1 LGQIN
6 DLPEAYV
13 KKKEI
18 LQNLA
23 GRVGKFLKID
33 TEGQAGGNSVRVRV
47 ELDVNK
53 PLVRF
58 KPRWFAKDRAKFNY
72 LVKYEKVPKFCEVC
86 GILGH
91 EFMECGT
98 CFHAPENHVIG
109 EWLIADNNRRGRGH
123 GQAGGA
129 GSRGARGARGH
140 GFERGMDN
148 YQGGN

>member
-1 LGQIN
+1 
-6 DLPEAYV
+6 V

-47 ELDVNK
+47 ELDINK
-53 PLVRF
+53 PLARFTSVVR
-58 KPRWFAKDRAKFNY
+58 KGSGKVY

-91 EFMECGT
+91 EFMECGA

-109 EWLIADNNRRGRGH
+109 EWLIADNNHRGRSH

-129 GSRGARGARGH
+129 GSRGA
-140 GFERGMDN
+140 DDP
-148 YQGGN
+148 QV

>member
-1 LGQIN
+1 LGQIH
-6 DLPEAYV
+6 DLLEAYV

-23 GRVGKFLKID
+23 GRVGMFLTID
-33 TEGQAGGNSVRVRV
+33 TEGQEGGNFICVRV

-53 PLVRF
+53 PLAWFTSVVR
-58 KPRWFAKDRAKFNY
+58 KGSGEVY

-98 CFHAPENHVIG
+98 CFHAPEN
-109 EWLIADNNRRGRGH
+109 
-123 GQAGGA
+123 
-129 GSRGARGARGH
+129 
-140 GFERGMDN
+140 
-148 YQGGN
+148 